1 MGHGANHGRARCR
14 SHQEEF
20 GLHTYVRTTDKRR
33 IQRQKRS
40 RQTIYPTS
48 SLAVFSI
55 DEGGKNEFIIFK
67 YLLAN
72 KNHKVMDTAELKKI
86 QTKNK

>member
-1 MGHGANHGRARCR
+1 MGEPSVGHIKKSLGYIHLKYKND
-14 SHQEEF
+14 
-20 GLHTYVRTTDKRR
+20 VRTTDKRR
-33 IQRQKRS
+33 IQGQKKS

-67 YLLAN
+67 YLLASN
-72 KNHKVMDTAELKKI
+72 NHKAMDTAELKKI

>member
-1 MGHGANHGRARCR
+1 MGEPGVGHIKKSLGYIH
-14 SHQEEF
+14 
-20 GLHTYVRTTDKRR
+20 LKYKKDVRTTDKRR
-33 IQRQKRS
+33 IQRQKRT

-72 KNHKVMDTAELKKI
+72 NNHKVMDTAELKKI